1 MIHID
6 LDTIERNILLETLVS
21 YLSDL
26 SVEIADT
33 DSSEFRSQLKTKRDV
48 LNKILDAVKQTR

>member
-6 LDTIERNILLETLVS
+6 LDTIERNILMETLAS

-33 DSSEFRSQLKTKRDV
+33 DSSEFRSELKAKRDI
-48 LNKILDAVKQTR
+48 LKKILDAVKQAH

>member
-48 LNKILDAVKQTR
+48 LNKILDAVNQAH